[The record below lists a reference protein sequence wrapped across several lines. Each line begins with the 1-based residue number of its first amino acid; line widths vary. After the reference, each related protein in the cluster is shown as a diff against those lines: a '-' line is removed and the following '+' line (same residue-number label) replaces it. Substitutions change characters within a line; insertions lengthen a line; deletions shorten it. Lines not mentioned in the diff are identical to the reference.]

1 MINYY
6 YYACTPADLIWTKC
20 LSSDSTP
27 AAHPLHIIFQT
38 RAWPCN
44 SNKYIHCAHSLA
56 PARSLTWL
64 HARMPLCPGCD
75 THTHRES
82 RALCVIFTIAHPTN
96 PTLSHSSA
104 FVCAAQNTA
113 GCIHTPLIHSELFNK
128 EAGAVTFWVACAHI
142 VRLGNCKER
151 LQGFNAHSAAP
162 LFNGDD
168 NKVDLR
174 PSQTVCKQF

>member
-38 RAWPCN
+38 RAWPYN

-56 PARSLTWL
+56 PARSLAHLTACA
-64 HARMPLCPGCD
+64 HAIVPRVWY
-75 THTHRES
+75 THIERA
-82 RALCVIFTIAHPTN
+82 ALCVCDIYYRTPNQPN
-96 PTLSHSSA
+96 PLSLSA

-162 LFNGDD
+162 LFNRDD

-174 PSQTVCKQF
+174 PS